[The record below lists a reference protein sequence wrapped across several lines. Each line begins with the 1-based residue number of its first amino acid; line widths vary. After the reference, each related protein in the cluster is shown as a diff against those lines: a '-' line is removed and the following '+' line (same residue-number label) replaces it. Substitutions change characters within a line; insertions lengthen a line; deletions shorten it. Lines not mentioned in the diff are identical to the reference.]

1 MKRVISLLCVFVM
14 IFSFSAVVLEAAATS
29 NNPYASAKTGDILTF
44 GRYEQDNNLYNG
56 SEPIEWIVVETFP
69 SCIKLVSRYA
79 LECMRFNSG
88 LWATSWENSDVRKW
102 LNGSFMATAFTAE
115 EQSMIDLA
123 RTPNR
128 GNSAYGI
135 ERQSDTYDM
144 IFLLDE
150 KEVRTYFGSQS
161 GYRRVCY
168 PTQHAIA
175 NGGYVN
181 DYSHATWW
189 WTRTPGEDLN
199 SAVYVGNGGNL
210 DYEGNPINWE
220 NGCIRPGLLVS
231 TTRSM
236 PAASTPTA
244 SPNVLYCPQCGNK
257 ISVGSIYCMYCGCR
271 ISSSSAPASQSS
283 PPPVFYPSE
292 PSSSKGYG
300 PWSDWSTT
308 PVYSSSIREVQ
319 TRTVADGYYMVH
331 YGTQKASEPHYRV
344 FRDYSVKGRFAQY
357 GARDTYGEKHF
368 TRYVSADKLNKAKTY
383 SPGTFVNEEY
393 AGYQEGNQIAY
404 YFGDDQYVWFIES
417 AVMITEYRWRSI
429 Y

>member
-1 MKRVISLLCVFVM
+1 MFVLVFSLF
-14 IFSFSAVVLEAAATS
+14 AAGAEKAAAAGNS
-29 NNPYASAKTGDILTF
+29 FASAKTGDIVTF
-44 GRYEQDNNLYNG
+44 GRYEQDNNYYNG

-79 LECMRFNSG
+79 LECMRFNAG
-88 LWATSWENSDVRKW
+88 LWQPGWENSDIRKW
-102 LNGSFMATAFTAE
+102 LNGTFMATAFTAE

-128 GNSAYGI
+128 GNSSYGI
-135 ERQSDTYDM
+135 DRQGDTYDM

-150 KEVRTYFGSQS
+150 KEVRTYFGEQS

-181 DYSHATWW
+181 DYSRATWW
-189 WTRTPGEDLN
+189 WTRTPGKDLN
-199 SAVYVGNGGNL
+199 SAVYIGNGGNL
-210 DYEGNPINWE
+210 DYEGNPVNWE
-220 NGCIRPGLLVS
+220 NGCVRPGLLVS

-236 PAASTPTA
+236 PASSTPTA
-244 SPNVLYCPQCGNK
+244 SPSVLYCPQCGNR
-257 ISVGSIYCMYCGCR
+257 ITAGSIYCMYCGYKLS
-271 ISSSSAPASQSS
+271 SSSSAPASQSS
-283 PPPVFYPSE
+283 PPPVFYSPT

-300 PWSDWSTT
+300 PWSEWSTT
-308 PVYSSSIREVQ
+308 PVYSSANREVE
-319 TRTVADGYYMVH
+319 TRTAAEGYYMVH
-331 YGTQKASEPHYRV
+331 YGTQRASEPHYRV
-344 FRDYSVKGRFAQY
+344 FRDYSIY
-357 GARDTYGEKHF
+357 GNYSKYNARDTYGEKHF
-368 TRYVSADKLNKAKTY
+368 TRYVSADMLNRARTY
-383 SPGTFVNEEY
+383 SPGSFVNEEY

-417 AVMITEYRWRSI
+417 AVMTTQYRWRTI